1 MRTQRNLARLS
12 CSVFIRSVRWAAC
25 ILLCSGVATL
35 AQAQSSA
42 VVQHGDPQK
51 IFLKIDAHLLRSNL
65 DTLFTKAAD
74 LQNQI
79 NTLSWAD
86 VLTNGTSPGVD
97 VDFFGYSAL
106 GLGQVTTTGTV
117 TADSLVLN
125 KDASVAGRLVVSDVV
140 SLGDSLL
147 VAGTVVLGDSLRVV
161 DAVSL
166 GSRLYVT
173 GVTAFGDSV
182 HVVGNVDLDALF
194 NVDGAATFKSTLEVD
209 GETTLNDTLHV
220 AAPALLGDS
229 LHVAGGAALAGTLSV
244 TGNASVGGTLA
255 ASGATSL
262 ASTLAVTG
270 WATLS
275 DSLHV
280 DDNADVDGNF
290 NVDGTTTLNGT
301 TVDGALDV
309 NGNADVS
316 GTFDAGGAAA
326 LAGTLAVTGETTL
339 NDTLHVAAPALLGD
353 SLHVAGG
360 AALAGTLDVA
370 GASTLSGTQVNGT
383 LDVNG
388 PADVSGATALAGTL
402 AVTGVATFA
411 DTLEVQGPGLFAD
424 SLDVAGKARFASVVY
439 ADSIVSSKV
448 VNAQVRDLANHTTDG
463 LVETATNRYFTPAR
477 EQVLQ
482 AQLDSLSDLLGDL
495 LDQLFDPATITTT
508 AATPVAATTASIRAT
523 YNAGGAAIDA
533 SGFIFSENSD
543 LSDSSV
549 FNVTGSSNALL
560 KALSSLT
567 EGTTYYYRA
576 FIETIMGRA
585 EGATLSFTTIDYADL
600 TTSAITASGK
610 TTATLQATLTH
621 AGGGTVSA
629 TGFKYSTSPTLA
641 GASTIA
647 GNATS
652 GTFSSAVSGL
662 TVHTTYYY
670 ASYATN
676 EAGTAYGDT
685 LSFTTWN
692 ACDNVTSYA
701 YDGHTYALAGIG
713 SQCWFAENLRT
724 DQYKNGSAMMN
735 GVNETYHAANLDPNN
750 VATYGYL
757 YAVGAGIG
765 FMCPSG
771 WRLPATTDFD
781 ALNAAV
787 SNNGIAL
794 MSTAWNGNNSSGFN
808 ARPGGKSSHSG
819 IPGGN
824 VVTFSDF
831 GSRAYF
837 GTTTTSIAY
846 KLNGTSA
853 PMTQEG
859 ASDEPMTHISIR
871 CLKE

>member
-1 MRTQRNLARLS
+1 MLLHGNSPRLAH
-12 CSVFIRSVRWAAC
+12 SVQSTALRVFALLLACWGSVQ
-25 ILLCSGVATL
+25 L

-42 VVQHGDPQK
+42 VVQHGNGSK

-140 SLGDSLL
+140 SFGDSLL

-161 DAVSL
+161 DAVSF
-166 GSRLYVT
+166 GSRLHVT

-182 HVVGNVDLDALF
+182 HVVGNVDLDGLF

-229 LHVAGGAALAGTLSV
+229 LHVVGGAALSGTLSV
-244 TGNASVGGTLA
+244 AGNASVGGTLA

-270 WATLS
+270 LVTLS

-339 NDTLHVAAPALLGD
+339 HDTLHVAAPALLGD

-439 ADSIVSSKV
+439 ADSIVSGKV
-448 VNAQVRDLANHTTDG
+448 LNAQVRDLANHTTDG

-482 AQLDSLSDLLGDL
+482 AQLDSLEDRMAELLDLLYNS
-495 LDQLFDPATITTT
+495 PSVTTT
-508 AATPVAATTASIRAT
+508 AASSVLVTTASLNAT
-523 YNAGGAAIDA
+523 YVDGGASPSDIGFIISISPVFADSTIHVVSA
-533 SGFIFSENSD
+533 SG
-543 LSDSSV
+543 
-549 FNVTGSSNALL
+549 GALL
-560 KALSSLT
+560 KALTGLT
-567 EGTTYYYRA
+567 KGTTYYYKA
-576 FIETIMGRA
+576 YIETIMGS
-585 EGATLSFTTIDYADL
+585 ATGSVQQFTTITDAQA
-600 TTSAITASGK
+600 TTDAVNDAAMS
-610 TTATLQATLTH
+610 TATLRGQVAST
-621 AGGGTVSA
+621 GGGTVSA
-629 TGFKYSTSPTLA
+629 TGFVYGTNANLS
-641 GASTIA
+641 GATNA
-647 GNATS
+647 PNATLS
-652 GTFSSAVSGL
+652 GAFTEALTGL
-662 TVHTTYYY
+662 GRNTTYYY
-670 ASYATN
+670 
-676 EAGTAYGDT
+676 
-685 LSFTTWN
+685 
-692 ACDNVTSYA
+692 
-701 YDGHTYALAGIG
+701 
-713 SQCWFAENLRT
+713 
-724 DQYKNGSAMMN
+724 SA
-735 GVNETYHAANLDPNN
+735 
-750 VATYGYL
+750 
-757 YAVGAGIG
+757 
-765 FMCPSG
+765 
-771 WRLPATTDFD
+771 
-781 ALNAAV
+781 
-787 SNNGIAL
+787 
-794 MSTAWNGNNSSGFN
+794 
-808 ARPGGKSSHSG
+808 
-819 IPGGN
+819 
-824 VVTFSDF
+824 
-831 GSRAYF
+831 
-837 GTTTTSIAY
+837 
-846 KLNGTSA
+846 
-853 PMTQEG
+853 
-859 ASDEPMTHISIR
+859 
-871 CLKE
+871 